1 MRKYKVVLIGV
12 LLMAA
17 SVLGGCIS
25 TSKGDKAS
33 DDKSTLEKIKKDGVL
48 TVASSNDSP
57 FSYVDVD
64 TNEYQGIDAEIIKEI
79 ASRMGIKEVKMV
91 EVSFENLLVELNS
104 GSVDMVVDAMYIKDE
119 RLKQAY
125 FTDVWYKE
133 GEAIV
138 LPADSDITS
147 VEDLKDK
154 VVGGQKGTAF
164 LELAQKWKE
173 EGLVKDVVIYGKQTD
188 LMLAVNTGKV
198 DACVTDG
205 IVATYTLAQDS
216 SLDLKILE
224 NYEPEATG
232 NIGAAVRFEDKD
244 LLDAVNEELNGMK
257 EDGTLLEKLEGFGL
271 DDTYFLGVEEGKT
284 DNIEK

>member
-1 MRKYKVVLIGV
+1 MKKYKVVLIGV
-12 LLMAA
+12 LLLAA

-25 TSKGDKAS
+25 TSKSDKGE

-138 LPADSDITS
+138 LPGNSDITS
-147 VEDLKDK
+147 VDDLKDK
-154 VVGGQKGTAF
+154 TIGGQKGTAF
-164 LELAQKWKE
+164 LELAEQWKE
-173 EGLVKDVVIYGKQTD
+173 EGRVKDVVVFGKQTD
-188 LMLAVNTGKV
+188 LMMAVNTGKV

-216 SLDLKILE
+216 SLDLKLLE

-244 LLDAVNEELNGMK
+244 LLDAVNKELNGMK
-257 EDGTLLEKLEGFGL
+257 EDGTLLEKLKGFGL
-271 DDTYFLGVEEGKT
+271 DETYFVDIEDGKT
-284 DNIEK
+284 DNVEK